1 LRPVQPGSQMDIKVN
16 DPQAPSS
23 TSVTRIEA
31 DLVRSVPRREAQPSG
46 SDAVQ
51 LSDDVRLADEAVRAA
66 TPNGDVRPD
75 AVAHARALLEQ
86 GQLGADLERLAD
98 RIIDS
103 LGDYDTP

>member
-1 LRPVQPGSQMDIKVN
+1 MDIKVN

-23 TSVTRIEA
+23 TSVTRLES
-31 DLVRSVPRREAQPSG
+31 DLVRSVPKRGAQPSG

-51 LSDDVRLADEAVRAA
+51 LSDEVRLADEAVKAA
-66 TPNGDVRPD
+66 SLSGDVRPD
-75 AVAHARALLEQ
+75 AVARARALLEQ
-86 GQLGADLERLAD
+86 GQLGADLGRLAD

>member
-1 LRPVQPGSQMDIKVN
+1 MNVN

-31 DLVRSVPRREAQPSG
+31 DPARLAPKRGAPPSG

-51 LSDDVRLADEAVRAA
+51 LSGDVRLADQAVRAA
-66 TPNGDVRPD
+66 SQIGDVRPD
-75 AVAHARALLEQ
+75 AVARARALFEQ
-86 GQLGADLERLAD
+86 GQVGTDLGRLAD

-103 LGDYDTP
+103 LGDHDTRT